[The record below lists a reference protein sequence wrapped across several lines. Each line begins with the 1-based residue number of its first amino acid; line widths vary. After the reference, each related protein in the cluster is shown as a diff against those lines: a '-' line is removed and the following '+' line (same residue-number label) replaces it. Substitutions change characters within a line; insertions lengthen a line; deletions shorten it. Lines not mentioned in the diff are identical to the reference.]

1 VARFRVAAYIKASP
15 ERVWELLADWEASA
29 QWMVDATSVV
39 VLGEQREGV
48 GTRVRAVTRIAG
60 IALTDVMTVTG
71 WDPGRRL
78 EVFHEGRPIHG
89 VAWFALTPHED
100 GTRFEWVEDLTPPL
114 GRLGE
119 IGGRVLRAPI
129 EAVLRKSLMKLRRLA
144 EAKPA
149 SS

>member
-1 VARFRVAAYIKASP
+1 MARFRVSTFMNASP
-15 ERVWELLADWEASA
+15 ERVWQLLADWEGSA
-29 QWMVDATSVV
+29 AWMVDATSVV

-60 IALTDVMTVTG
+60 IALTDVMRVTA
-71 WDPGRRL
+71 WEPGRRL

-89 VAWFALTPHED
+89 PAWFALTPHEG
-100 GTRFEWVEDLTPPL
+100 GTRFEWVEDLAPPL

-129 EAVLRKSLMKLRRLA
+129 EAVLRKSMLKLRALA
-144 EAKPA
+144 E
-149 SS
+149 SRG

>member
-1 VARFRVAAYIKASP
+1 VARFRVATHINASP

-29 QWMVDATSVV
+29 EWMVDATSVL

-60 IALTDVMTVTG
+60 ISLTDVMTVTE
-71 WDPGRRL
+71 WEPARRL

-89 VAWFALTPHED
+89 RAWFELSPQAG
-100 GTRFEWVEDLTPPL
+100 GTHFDWVEDLTPPL

-119 IGGRVLRAPI
+119 MGGRVLRAPI
-129 EAVLRKSLMKLRRLA
+129 EAVLRKSLMKLRALA
-144 EAKPA
+144 EAH
-149 SS
+149 SR

>member
-1 VARFRVAAYIKASP
+1 VARFRVSAFIKASP
-15 ERVWELLADWEASA
+15 ERVWELLADWEASEA
-29 QWMVDATSVV
+29 WMVDATSVV

-60 IALTDVMTVTG
+60 IALTDVMRVTG
-71 WDPGRRL
+71 WEPSRRL

-89 VAWFALTPHED
+89 PAWFALTPHEG

-129 EAVLRKSLMKLRRLA
+129 EAVLRKSLMKLRALA
-144 EAKPA
+144 ESHPV
-149 SS
+149 

>member
-1 VARFRVAAYIKASP
+1 VVRFRVSTFMNASP
-15 ERVWELLADWEASA
+15 ERVWELLADWEGSEA
-29 QWMVDATSVV
+29 WMVDATSVV

-60 IALTDVMTVTG
+60 IALTDVMRVTA
-71 WDPGRRL
+71 WEPGRRL

-89 VAWFALTPHED
+89 PAWFALTPHEG
-100 GTRFEWVEDLTPPL
+100 GTRFEWVEDMIPPL

-129 EAVLRKSLMKLRRLA
+129 EAVLRKSLMKLKRLA
-144 EAKPA
+144 EQSA